1 MTSYINVPQPIF
13 EFILPQRCI
22 DEANE
27 VIDKW
32 VELGV
37 KGPEVS
43 NVRAKQ
49 TQWNLQMPKTV
60 EFTALC
66 CKMISNLV
74 YNAGGRVYGGLNDGT
89 NDIEYYA
96 RDVWGVDYYP
106 GDYTV
111 PHNHFPADF
120 SAVGFLKLEE
130 DCSPVMF
137 GDCAYHPAE
146 RQLIIFDGKWN
157 HSVPPTPTCRR
168 VLALNLYKEPGT
180 F

>member
-49 TQWNLQMPKTV
+49 TQWDLQMPKTV

-74 YNAGGRVYGGLNDGT
+74 
-89 NDIEYYA
+89 
-96 RDVWGVDYYP
+96 
-106 GDYTV
+106 
-111 PHNHFPADF
+111 
-120 SAVGFLKLEE
+120 
-130 DCSPVMF
+130 
-137 GDCAYHPAE
+137 
-146 RQLIIFDGKWN
+146 
-157 HSVPPTPTCRR
+157 
-168 VLALNLYKEPGT
+168 
-180 F
+180 